1 MLTFFEI
8 RPLELKDAEQ
18 NVIRLRKIVDQ
29 KQLAV
34 MDLEKMLRS
43 ETDSLNATMKLAVEK
58 GSRIDTKQVLL
69 RIGKL
74 SDERDYFLD
83 QVKTVQ
89 QELDNATKYLLVFF
103 FVCFNWIK

>member
-1 MLTFFEI
+1 M
-8 RPLELKDAEQ
+8 ELKDAEQ

-58 GSRIDTKQVLL
+58 GSRIDTKRANQVVL

-89 QELDNATKYLLVFF
+89 QELDNATKYLLIFVFL
-103 FVCFNWIK
+103 FVVVTG